1 MQMTSI
7 LSLISGSF
15 GRALLLGTLFPV
27 TVSTLLGLLLVVP
40 FFPADVALLAP
51 LAKLDPAWKT
61 VLVTLVII
69 LLTGLLYNL
78 NTSLVR
84 LYEGYPWQ
92 HSWLGKRGI
101 ARHGRRREWAESRR
115 THLRKLIQDIKEA
128 NRVQAAGNDADTAS
142 PPDPRIAKLEVWRS
156 RVGQRVTN
164 EYPGPELVLPTRL
177 GNVIRSFE
185 EYPRAVYGIST
196 VSVWPRLV
204 GVLSKESLTLLD
216 DTKAAFDFM
225 INASFLSGALSASIL
240 VAGLLVPARIH
251 WPEWILQVVLTG
263 AAAWLFYRGAVNAA
277 AAWGG
282 QVKSAFDLFRWDLLE
297 KLGYA
302 PAPTDAATE
311 RELWE
316 QISTRMIYGN
326 PPADRPLFPYTRQAA
341 TNASSPGDS

>member
-1 MQMTSI
+1 MTSI
-7 LSLISGSF
+7 LSLISGSL

-27 TVSTLLGLLLVVP
+27 TVFALLGLLFVVP
-40 FFPADVALLAP
+40 FFPADLAVLAP

-61 VLVTLVII
+61 VLATLVII

-78 NTSLVR
+78 NTSLIR

-92 HSWLGKRGI
+92 HSWLGKWAI
-101 ARHGRRREWAESRR
+101 ARHRRRREWAESRR
-115 THLRKLIQDIKEA
+115 TYLRKLIQEIKK
-128 NRVQAAGNDADTAS
+128 T
-142 PPDPRIAKLEVWRS
+142 PDPRLEVWRT
-156 RVGQRVTN
+156 RLGQRVTN

-204 GVLSKESLTLLD
+204 GVLNKETLTLLD
-216 DTKAAFDFM
+216 DTKASFDFM

-240 VAGLLVPARIH
+240 VAGLVLPARIDG
-251 WPEWILQVVLTG
+251 PGWIVQIVLAG
-263 AAAWLFYRGAVNAA
+263 VASWLFYRGSVNAA

-282 QVKSAFDLFRWDLLE
+282 QVKSAFDLFRWDLLK
-297 KLGYA
+297 KLGYTAA
-302 PAPTDAATE
+302 PEDAESE
-311 RELWE
+311 RELWV

-326 PPADRPLFPYTRQAA
+326 PPADKPPLFPYTRKPPL
-341 TNASSPGDS
+341 NASSPGES